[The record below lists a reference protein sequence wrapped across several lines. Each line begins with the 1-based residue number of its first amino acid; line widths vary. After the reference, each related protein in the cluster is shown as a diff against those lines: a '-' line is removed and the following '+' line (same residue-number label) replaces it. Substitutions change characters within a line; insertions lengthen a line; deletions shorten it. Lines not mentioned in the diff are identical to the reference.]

1 MCAIKG
7 PQCQELL
14 ESCEAWK
21 PWQTPGRGGSE
32 AVGRGRGWGGR
43 MGRAVTDG
51 PSSMLAGRMLSQ
63 ESHREKTTWVPSVA
77 KDTGDAIR

>member
-1 MCAIKG
+1 MCYQGATVPG
-7 PQCQELL
+7 AAGVMRGL
-14 ESCEAWK
+14 EALADAWSGRLRSSGAGGEG
-21 PWQTPGRGGSE
+21 GRG
-32 AVGRGRGWGGR
+32 

-63 ESHREKTTWVPSVA
+63 VSHCKKATWVPSVA